1 MYPMI
6 DQELIR
12 QAEVAARR
20 SGARARRRR
29 ESADASRPEGLGSR
43 VGILIRDSGPEDAPA
58 LMQLADLDSHTP
70 PAGRVIVA
78 EAAGKI
84 RAAIGVDDGT
94 LIADPFVAT
103 RPLEDLLE
111 LRMTQIRE
119 AARRERGRDRGRSG
133 RPFGGLHLRPRRAL

>member
-6 DQELIR
+6 DQELVR
-12 QAEVAARR
+12 QAEDAARR

-29 ESADASRPEGLGSR
+29 DAANASSPLFVASR
-43 VGILIRDSGPEDAPA
+43 VAILIRDSRPEDG
-58 LMQLADLDSHTP
+58 LELTQLADLDSHTP

-84 RAAIGVDDGT
+84 RAAMAVDDGT

-103 RPLEDLLE
+103 SSLEDLLR
-111 LRMTQIRE
+111 LRVTQIRE
-119 AARRERGRDRGRSG
+119 AARRDARRRSG
-133 RPFGGLHLRPRRAL
+133 GLFDGLHLRQRRVV